1 MHSLPSPQFLKH
13 LYGRLHDPPLD
24 VMKPDDRELYVP
36 LYESGE
42 DLSLPEIDPVS
53 RLLRRIQLSQE
64 QSIQF
69 FSGFRGAGKSTELFR
84 LRQVLSRENYI
95 VIYANALNYINE
107 TGVLDISDLL
117 ILVAGAFSDGLKDR
131 AVLGREVKQ
140 LPFWDRLVNY
150 LKRIKFSFGEVSIS
164 AGLELK
170 ASLKNSPSFR
180 QRMQAALSPHIASL
194 KSEVDEFIEASLTE
208 IRSYQPDATKEVV
221 FLFDS
226 LEQIRGTVSLENDV
240 QRSVETVF
248 GSHVDKLSLP
258 GLHMV
263 YTVPPWLRF
272 LGTSRVPMVIL
283 PSIKQWN
290 RDGSP
295 YESGNEALRQILLKR
310 LEDSGVGQLLGGDI
324 RQVDPLI
331 NNCGGHVRDLLHLLR
346 QVLLAVKQIPVSEQV
361 VTRAVEEV
369 RWEYSA
375 GLALDDAEWLD
386 KIARFR
392 AADHRLGDI
401 GRLSRFLDTHTVLY
415 FVDDCEWYD
424 VHPLVRHEVA
434 KMLERNPSVDQT
446 TE

>member
-1 MHSLPSPQFLKH
+1 MHSLPSPQLLKH
-13 LYGRLHDPPLD
+13 LYSRLHDPPLD
-24 VMKPDDRELYVP
+24 IMKPDDRELYVP

-42 DLSLPEIDPVS
+42 DPLQPEIDPVA

-69 FSGFRGAGKSTELFR
+69 FSGFRGAGKSTELLR
-84 LRQVLSRENYI
+84 LRQVLSKENYI

-117 ILVAGAFSDGLKDR
+117 ILVAGAFSDGIKDDS
-131 AVLGREVKQ
+131 VLGRKINQ
-140 LPFWDRLVNY
+140 PPFWDRLTTY
-150 LKRIKFSFGEVSIS
+150 LKGLDFKFGEISIS
-164 AGLELK
+164 AGLQLK

-194 KSEVDEFIEASLTE
+194 KTEVDKYIEASLKE
-208 IRSYQPDATKEVV
+208 IRSYQPDASKEVV

-272 LGTSRVPMVIL
+272 LGTPRVPLVIL

-290 RDGSP
+290 RDGSVC
-295 YESGNEALRQILLKR
+295 ENGNEALRQILLKR
-310 LEDSGVGQLLGGDI
+310 LETPGVEQLLDGDI
-324 RQVDPLI
+324 RRADPLI

-346 QVLLAVKQIPVSEQV
+346 QVLLAVKQLPVSEQV
-361 VTRAVEEV
+361 IARAVEEV

-375 GLALDDAEWLD
+375 GLALDDAKWLD
-386 KIARFR
+386 RIARFR
-392 AADHRLGDI
+392 AADHHLGDI

-415 FVDDCEWYD
+415 FVDDLEWYD
-424 VHPLVRHEVA
+424 VHPLVREEVA
-434 KMLERNPSVDQT
+434 KMLKRNQDTDQA
-446 TE
+446 